1 MSGLFRGPARTLA
14 AAFALTVFFT
24 LPAAAYEPPSGT
36 VVYVIHHSKYKN
48 IGTHSLTFSR
58 SGKELIVDVTVKIK
72 VKVLF
77 IPVHSLESTRKETWL
92 NGRLMAYTAHT
103 KENREKIDVLAGA
116 VGRTFVV
123 EGPDG
128 RAETDGLVFP
138 TNPWNPDI
146 VKATLLMD
154 TKTGELLKVSVA
166 AAGEDSVEV
175 SGKAVKTRKYV
186 ISGDLDRELWFDKDG
201 NLIRFRFLKD
211 GKTLTFTRAT
221 PMP

>member
-14 AAFALTVFFT
+14 AAFALTVLFT

-77 IPVHSLESTRKETWL
+77 IPVHSLASERKETWRG
-92 NGRLMAYTAHT
+92 GRFVGYSSHT
-103 KENREKIDVLAGA
+103 KENRKVFDVSAKSDGA
-116 VGRTFVV
+116 KFII

-128 RAETDGLVFP
+128 KMEADGAVFP

-146 VKATLLMD
+146 VKAGLLMD
-154 TKTGELLKVSVA
+154 TKTGKLLKVSVA

-186 ISGDLDRELWFDKDG
+186 ISGDLERELWFDKDG